1 MKIDSGPDTGED
13 EDQSWFLTSRSSEA
27 CEEACEVAGYL
38 RADWQGLGWRHT
50 DSFRSTHRNTST
62 GVQGSSALS
71 QAGGQGVGQGKGRGR
86 FQAEETRD
94 ANVQGKKRTELR
106 GTTRSSIWLE
116 AWAVRGEGN
125 EVVEISRAQTMKG
138 PEVWLGLYPA
148 GNVKLLRNLEQ
159 RDGVNRA
166 EGSLGRLLNKQVRN
180 DGAWNQSDDTR
191 DAEK

>member
-1 MKIDSGPDTGED
+1 M
-13 EDQSWFLTSRSSEA
+13 
-27 CEEACEVAGYL
+27 
-38 RADWQGLGWRHT
+38 
-50 DSFRSTHRNTST
+50 
-62 GVQGSSALS
+62 
-71 QAGGQGVGQGKGRGR
+71 
-86 FQAEETRD
+86 
-94 ANVQGKKRTELR
+94 
-106 GTTRSSIWLE
+106 
-116 AWAVRGEGN
+116 RGEGN